1 MAVRLEAWTGS
12 RSQSGAITEA
22 SQPSRRL
29 SLEERRARLHR
40 RRRLTRVQGALGGL
54 VWLAG
59 SSAVLTFVVIGAFG
73 LRY

>member
-1 MAVRLEAWTGS
+1 MAVRLESWIGS
-12 RSQSGAITEA
+12 RGQDGAIA
-22 SQPSRRL
+22 QPPAPPRAL

-40 RRRLTRVQGALGGL
+40 RRRLTRAQGALGGL

-59 SSAVLTFVVIGAFG
+59 SSAVLMFVFIGAVG